1 MKNDAPALL
10 PVFRSQLQAEMLTA
24 ILLHPNVEYS
34 LTDLATQARASVPY
48 IYHEVNRLVESG
60 LLLDRT
66 KGRAR
71 LVKANPHHRAIGP
84 LTKLVEV
91 TFGPKVLVTEAFAR
105 LGVNKVMIFGT
116 WAARY
121 LGVVGVEPRDLDVL
135 VVGKAARIPM
145 NEAADRV
152 RTRLKIPVNPVL
164 RSLQQWESGEDELV
178 ARIKASWY
186 VTLLERD

>member
-10 PVFRSQLQAEMLTA
+10 PVFRSQTQAEMLTA
-24 ILLHPNVEYS
+24 ILLHPNSEYT
-34 LTDLATQARASVPY
+34 LTELAAQAKVSVASA
-48 IYHEVNRLVESG
+48 YHEVSRLVESS
-60 LLLDRT
+60 LLLDRIR
-66 KGRAR
+66 GRTR
-71 LVKANPHHRAIGP
+71 LVKANPRHRAIGP

-91 TFGPKVLVTEAFAR
+91 TYGPKVLVAEAFGR
-105 LGVNKVMIFGT
+105 LGVNKVVMFGT

-121 LGVVGVEPRDLDVL
+121 SGVAGDEPRDIDVL
-135 VVGKAARIPM
+135 VVGKAARIQV

-164 RSLQQWESGEDELV
+164 RSLQQWESGEDELI
-178 ARIKASWY
+178 AQIKASWY